1 MIKILL
7 LSLLLLLPVAAK
19 ETNIVI
25 KVNNE
30 IITNIDI
37 ENEIRYL
44 VALNNELKETS
55 EEILKNLAKQSVIK
69 EKIKKKEVSKYF
81 KFNTSQ
87 EFLDTVIKSYYTK
100 LGIDSLENFKTYL
113 QEYDLELDIV
123 KNKIEI
129 ELLWNQLIGR
139 QYQDQIIINKKD
151 LENKVEEYLKEN
163 ELTKEFNLSEIVF
176 QIKNDNEI
184 IEKKNLIKKD
194 IVEKGF
200 KSAANIYSISESSK
214 FGGELGWI
222 KSNQLSNKILD
233 ILTNLSIDEISEPIK
248 IPNGYMILKINDI
261 REVAIEKDKEK
272 LLDEL
277 IKVETNNKYS
287 QFSIVYYNKLKLNSV
302 ISE

>member
-7 LSLLLLLPVAAK
+7 LSLLLLLPVKAN

-100 LGIDSLENFKTYL
+100 LGIDSLENFKIYL

-151 LENKVEEYLKEN
+151 LENKVEKYLKEN

-176 QIKNDNEI
+176 QIKNNNEI

-194 IVEKGF
+194 IVKKGF

-233 ILTNLSIDEISEPIK
+233 ILTNLSIDGISEPIK

-261 REVAIEKDKEK
+261 REITIEKDKEK
-272 LLDEL
+272 LLDDL

-287 QFSIVYYNKLKLNSV
+287 QFSIIHYNKLKLNSV

>member
-7 LSLLLLLPVAAK
+7 LSLLLLLPVKAN

-81 KFNTSQ
+81 KFNSSQ
-87 EFLDTVIKSYYTK
+87 EYLDTIIKDYYTK
-100 LGIDSLENFKTYL
+100 LGIDSLENFKIYL
-113 QEYDLELDIV
+113 QEYDLRLDVV

-139 QYQDQIIINKKD
+139 QYQNQIIINKKD
-151 LENKVEEYLKEN
+151 LENKVEKYLKEN

-261 REVAIEKDKEK
+261 REITIEKDKQK
-272 LLDEL
+272 LLDDL

-287 QFSIVYYNKLKLNSV
+287 QFSIIHYNKLKLNSV

>member
-7 LSLLLLLPVAAK
+7 LSLLLLLPVKAN

-81 KFNTSQ
+81 KFNSSQ

-100 LGIDSLENFKTYL
+100 LGIDSLENFKIYL

-151 LENKVEEYLKEN
+151 LENKVEKYLKEN

-176 QIKNDNEI
+176 QIKNNNEI

-194 IVEKGF
+194 IVKKGF

-287 QFSIVYYNKLKLNSV
+287 QFSIIHYNKLKLNSV

>member
-1 MIKILL
+1 MIRIIL
-7 LSLLLLLPVAAK
+7 LSLLLLLPVKAN

-69 EKIKKKEVSKYF
+69 EKIKKNEVSKYF
-81 KFNTSQ
+81 KFNFSQ
-87 EFLDTVIKSYYTK
+87 EYLDNVIKSYYTK
-100 LGIDSLENFKTYL
+100 LGIDSLESFKIYL
-113 QEYDLELDIV
+113 QEYDLKLDVV

-151 LENKVEEYLKEN
+151 LENKVEKYLKEN

-184 IEKKNLIKKD
+184 IKKNSIKKD

-200 KSAANIYSISESSK
+200 KSTANIYSISESSK

-233 ILTNLSIDEISEPIK
+233 ILTNLSIDELSEPIK

-261 REVAIEKDKEK
+261 REITIEKDKEK
-272 LLDEL
+272 LLDDL

-287 QFSIVYYNKLKLNSV
+287 QFSIIYYNKLKLNSV

>member
-7 LSLLLLLPVAAK
+7 LSLLLLLPVKAN

-81 KFNTSQ
+81 KFNSSQ

-100 LGIDSLENFKTYL
+100 LGIDSLENFKIYL
-113 QEYDLELDIV
+113 QEYDLKLDVV

-151 LENKVEEYLKEN
+151 LENKVEKYLKEN

-194 IVEKGF
+194 IVKKGF

-261 REVAIEKDKEK
+261 REITIEKDKEK

-287 QFSIVYYNKLKLNSV
+287 QFSIIYYNKLKLNSV

>member
-7 LSLLLLLPVAAK
+7 LSLLLLLPVKAN

-100 LGIDSLENFKTYL
+100 LGIDSLENFKIYL

-151 LENKVEEYLKEN
+151 LENKVEKYLKEN

-233 ILTNLSIDEISEPIK
+233 ILTDLSIDEISEPIK

-261 REVAIEKDKEK
+261 REITIEKDKEK

-287 QFSIVYYNKLKLNSV
+287 QFSIIYYNKLKLNSV

>member
-1 MIKILL
+1 MIKIIL
-7 LSLLLLLPVAAK
+7 LSLLLLLPVKAN

-69 EKIKKKEVSKYF
+69 EKIKKNEVSKYF
-81 KFNTSQ
+81 KFNSSQ
-87 EFLDTVIKSYYTK
+87 EYLDTIIKSYYTK
-100 LGIDSLENFKTYL
+100 LGIDSLESFKIYL
-113 QEYDLELDIV
+113 QKYDLRLDVV

-129 ELLWNQLIGR
+129 ELLWNQLIGNK
-139 QYQDQIIINKKD
+139 YQGQISINKKD

-184 IEKKNLIKKD
+184 IKKNSIKKD

-233 ILTNLSIDEISEPIK
+233 ILTDLSIDEISEPIK

-277 IKVETNNKYS
+277 IKAETNNKYS
-287 QFSIVYYNKLKLNSV
+287 QFSIIYYNKLKLNSV

>member
-7 LSLLLLLPVAAK
+7 LSLLLLLPVKAN

-81 KFNTSQ
+81 KFNSSQ
-87 EFLDTVIKSYYTK
+87 EYLDTIIKSYYTK
-100 LGIDSLENFKTYL
+100 LGIDSLESFKIYL
-113 QEYDLELDIV
+113 QEYDLKLDVV

-139 QYQDQIIINKKD
+139 QYQGQISINKKD
-151 LENKVEEYLKEN
+151 LENKVEKYLKEN

-233 ILTNLSIDEISEPIK
+233 ILTDLSIDEISEPIK

-261 REVAIEKDKEK
+261 REITIEKDKEK
-272 LLDEL
+272 LLDDL

-287 QFSIVYYNKLKLNSV
+287 QFSIIHYNKLKLNSV

>member
-1 MIKILL
+1 MIKIIL
-7 LSLLLLLPVAAK
+7 LSLLLLLPVKAN

-69 EKIKKKEVSKYF
+69 EKIKKNEVSKYF
-81 KFNTSQ
+81 KFNFSQ
-87 EFLDTVIKSYYTK
+87 EYLDTIIKDYYTK
-100 LGIDSLENFKTYL
+100 LGIDSLESFKIYL
-113 QEYDLELDIV
+113 QEYDLKLDVV

-139 QYQDQIIINKKD
+139 QYQGQISINKKD
-151 LENKVEEYLKEN
+151 LENKVEKYLKEN

-184 IEKKNLIKKD
+184 IKKNSIKKD

-233 ILTNLSIDEISEPIK
+233 ILTDLSIDEISEPIK

-277 IKVETNNKYS
+277 IKAETNNKYS
-287 QFSIVYYNKLKLNSV
+287 QFSIIYYNKLKLNSV

>member
-7 LSLLLLLPVAAK
+7 LSLLLLLPVKAN

-87 EFLDTVIKSYYTK
+87 EFLDNVIKSYYTK
-100 LGIDSLENFKTYL
+100 LGIASLENFKIYL

-151 LENKVEEYLKEN
+151 LENKVEKYLKEN

-176 QIKNDNEI
+176 QIKNNNEI

-194 IVEKGF
+194 IVKKGF

-233 ILTNLSIDEISEPIK
+233 ILTDLSIDEISEPIK

>member
-7 LSLLLLLPVAAK
+7 LSLLLLLPVKAN

-55 EEILKNLAKQSVIK
+55 KEILKNLAKQSVIK

-100 LGIDSLENFKTYL
+100 LGIDSLENFKIYL

-151 LENKVEEYLKEN
+151 LENKVEKYLKEN

-176 QIKNDNEI
+176 QIKNNNEI

-194 IVEKGF
+194 IVKKGF

-261 REVAIEKDKEK
+261 REITIEKDKEK
-272 LLDEL
+272 LLDDL

-287 QFSIVYYNKLKLNSV
+287 QFSIIHYNKLKLNSV

>member
-7 LSLLLLLPVAAK
+7 LSLLLLLPVKAN

-100 LGIDSLENFKTYL
+100 LGIDSLENFKIYL

-139 QYQDQIIINKKD
+139 QYQGQISINKKD
-151 LENKVEEYLKEN
+151 LENKVEKYLKEN

-176 QIKNDNEI
+176 QIKNNNEI

-194 IVEKGF
+194 IVKKGF

-233 ILTNLSIDEISEPIK
+233 ILTDLSIDEISEPIK

-261 REVAIEKDKEK
+261 REITIEKDKEK
-272 LLDEL
+272 ILDDL

-287 QFSIVYYNKLKLNSV
+287 QFSIIHYNKLKLNSV

>member
-7 LSLLLLLPVAAK
+7 LSLLLLLPVKAN

-100 LGIDSLENFKTYL
+100 LGIDSLENFKIYL

-129 ELLWNQLIGR
+129 ELLWNQLIGK

-151 LENKVEEYLKEN
+151 LENKVEKYLKEN

-176 QIKNDNEI
+176 QIKNNNEI

-194 IVEKGF
+194 IVKKGF

-261 REVAIEKDKEK
+261 REITIEKDKEK

-287 QFSIVYYNKLKLNSV
+287 QFSIIYYNKLKLNSV

>member
-7 LSLLLLLPVAAK
+7 LSLLLLLPVKAN

-87 EFLDTVIKSYYTK
+87 EFLDNVIKSYYTK
-100 LGIDSLENFKTYL
+100 LGIDSLENFKIYL

-151 LENKVEEYLKEN
+151 LENKVEKYLKEN

-233 ILTNLSIDEISEPIK
+233 ILTDLSIDEISEPIK

-261 REVAIEKDKEK
+261 REITIEKDKEK

-287 QFSIVYYNKLKLNSV
+287 QFSIIHYNKLKLNSV

>member
-7 LSLLLLLPVAAK
+7 LSLLLLLPVKAN

-100 LGIDSLENFKTYL
+100 LGIDSLENFKIYL

-151 LENKVEEYLKEN
+151 LENKVEKYLKEN

-176 QIKNDNEI
+176 QIKNNNEI

-194 IVEKGF
+194 IVKKGF

-261 REVAIEKDKEK
+261 REITIEKDKEK
-272 LLDEL
+272 LLDDL

-287 QFSIVYYNKLKLNSV
+287 QFSIIHYNKLKLNSV

>member
-1 MIKILL
+1 MIKIIL
-7 LSLLLLLPVAAK
+7 LSLLLLLPVKAN

-87 EFLDTVIKSYYTK
+87 EFLDNVIKSYYTK
-100 LGIDSLENFKTYL
+100 LGIDSLENFKIYL

-151 LENKVEEYLKEN
+151 LENKVEKYLKEN

-261 REVAIEKDKEK
+261 REITIEKDKEK

-287 QFSIVYYNKLKLNSV
+287 QFSIIHYNKLKLNSV

>member
-7 LSLLLLLPVAAK
+7 LSLLLLLPVKAN

-69 EKIKKKEVSKYF
+69 EKIKKNEVSKYF
-81 KFNTSQ
+81 KFNFSQ
-87 EFLDTVIKSYYTK
+87 EYLDNVIKSYYTK
-100 LGIDSLENFKTYL
+100 LGIDSLESFKIYL
-113 QEYDLELDIV
+113 QEYDLKLDVV

-139 QYQDQIIINKKD
+139 QYQGQISINKKD

-184 IEKKNLIKKD
+184 IKKNSIKKD

-233 ILTNLSIDEISEPIK
+233 ILTDLSIDEISEPIK

-261 REVAIEKDKEK
+261 REITIEKDREK

-277 IKVETNNKYS
+277 IKAETNNKYS
-287 QFSIVYYNKLKLNSV
+287 QFSIIYYNKLKLNSV

>member
-7 LSLLLLLPVAAK
+7 LSLLLLLPVKAN

-81 KFNTSQ
+81 KFNSSQ
-87 EFLDTVIKSYYTK
+87 ELLDTVIKSYYTK
-100 LGIDSLENFKTYL
+100 LGIASLENFKIYL

-151 LENKVEEYLKEN
+151 LENKVEKYLKEN

-176 QIKNDNEI
+176 QIKDDNEI

-194 IVEKGF
+194 IVKKGF

-233 ILTNLSIDEISEPIK
+233 ILTDLSIDEISEPIK

-287 QFSIVYYNKLKLNSV
+287 QFSIIHYNKLKLNSV

>member
-1 MIKILL
+1 MIKIIL
-7 LSLLLLLPVAAK
+7 LSLLLLLPVKAN

-69 EKIKKKEVSKYF
+69 EKIKKNEVSKYF
-81 KFNTSQ
+81 KFNFSQ
-87 EFLDTVIKSYYTK
+87 EYLDTIIKDYYTK
-100 LGIDSLENFKTYL
+100 LGIDSLESFKIYL
-113 QEYDLELDIV
+113 QEYDLKLDVV

-139 QYQDQIIINKKD
+139 QYQGQISINKKD
-151 LENKVEEYLKEN
+151 LENKVEKYLKEN

-233 ILTNLSIDEISEPIK
+233 ILTDLSIDEISEPIK

-261 REVAIEKDKEK
+261 REAAIEKDKEK

-277 IKVETNNKYS
+277 IKAETNNKYS
-287 QFSIVYYNKLKLNSV
+287 QFSIIYYNKLKLNSV

>member
-1 MIKILL
+1 MIKIIL
-7 LSLLLLLPVAAK
+7 LSLLLLLPVKAN

-69 EKIKKKEVSKYF
+69 EKIKKNEVSKYF
-81 KFNTSQ
+81 KFNSSQ
-87 EFLDTVIKSYYTK
+87 EYLDTIIKSYYTK
-100 LGIDSLENFKTYL
+100 LGIDSLESFKIYL
-113 QEYDLELDIV
+113 QKYDLRLDVV

-129 ELLWNQLIGR
+129 ELLWNQLIGNK
-139 QYQDQIIINKKD
+139 YQGQISINKKD

-200 KSAANIYSISESSK
+200 KNVANIYSISESSK

-233 ILTNLSIDEISEPIK
+233 ILTDLSIDEISEPIK

-261 REVAIEKDKEK
+261 REITIEKDKEK
-272 LLDEL
+272 LLDDL

-287 QFSIVYYNKLKLNSV
+287 QFSIIHYNKLKLNSV

>member
-7 LSLLLLLPVAAK
+7 LSLLLLLPVKAN

-100 LGIDSLENFKTYL
+100 LGIDSLENFKIYL

-151 LENKVEEYLKEN
+151 LENKVEKYLKEN

-176 QIKNDNEI
+176 QIKNNNEI

-194 IVEKGF
+194 IVKKGF

-261 REVAIEKDKEK
+261 REITIEKDKEK

-287 QFSIVYYNKLKLNSV
+287 QFSIIHYNKLKLNSV

>member
-7 LSLLLLLPVAAK
+7 LSLLLLLPVKAN

-100 LGIDSLENFKTYL
+100 LGIDSLENFKIYL

-129 ELLWNQLIGR
+129 ELLWNQLIGK

-151 LENKVEEYLKEN
+151 LENKVEKYLKEN

-261 REVAIEKDKEK
+261 REITIEKDKEK
-272 LLDEL
+272 ILDDL

-287 QFSIVYYNKLKLNSV
+287 QFSIIHYNKLKLNSV

>member
-7 LSLLLLLPVAAK
+7 LSLLLLLPVKAN

-81 KFNTSQ
+81 KFNSSQ
-87 EFLDTVIKSYYTK
+87 EYLDNVIKSYYTK
-100 LGIDSLENFKTYL
+100 LGIDSLENFKIYL

-151 LENKVEEYLKEN
+151 LENKVEKYLKEN

-261 REVAIEKDKEK
+261 REITIEKDKEK

-287 QFSIVYYNKLKLNSV
+287 QFSIIHYNKLKLNSV

>member
-7 LSLLLLLPVAAK
+7 LSLLLLLPVKAN

-81 KFNTSQ
+81 KFNSSQ
-87 EFLDTVIKSYYTK
+87 EFLDNVIKSYYTK
-100 LGIDSLENFKTYL
+100 LGIDSLENFKIYL

-151 LENKVEEYLKEN
+151 LENKVEKYLKEN

-261 REVAIEKDKEK
+261 REITIEKDKEK

-287 QFSIVYYNKLKLNSV
+287 QFSIIHYNKLKLNSV

>member
-7 LSLLLLLPVAAK
+7 LSLLLLLPVKAN

-100 LGIDSLENFKTYL
+100 LGIDSLENFKIYL

-139 QYQDQIIINKKD
+139 QYQNQIIINKKD
-151 LENKVEEYLKEN
+151 LENKVEKYLKEN

-176 QIKNDNEI
+176 QIKNNNEI

-261 REVAIEKDKEK
+261 REITIEKDKEK
-272 LLDEL
+272 LLDDL

-287 QFSIVYYNKLKLNSV
+287 QFSIIHYNKLKLNSV

>member
-7 LSLLLLLPVAAK
+7 LSLLLLLPVKAN

-55 EEILKNLAKQSVIK
+55 KEILKNLAKQSVIK

-100 LGIDSLENFKTYL
+100 LGIDSLENFKIYL

-151 LENKVEEYLKEN
+151 LENKVEKYLKEN

-176 QIKNDNEI
+176 QIKNDNEVI
-184 IEKKNLIKKD
+184 KKKLIKKD

-233 ILTNLSIDEISEPIK
+233 ILTDLSIDEISEPIK

-261 REVAIEKDKEK
+261 REITIEKDKEK
-272 LLDEL
+272 LLDDL

-287 QFSIVYYNKLKLNSV
+287 QFSIIHYNKLKLNSV

>member
-1 MIKILL
+1 MIKIIL
-7 LSLLLLLPVAAK
+7 LSLLLLLPVKAN

-81 KFNTSQ
+81 KFNSSQ
-87 EFLDTVIKSYYTK
+87 EYLDTIIKSYYTK
-100 LGIDSLENFKTYL
+100 LGIDSLESFKIYL
-113 QEYDLELDIV
+113 QEYDLRLDVV

-151 LENKVEEYLKEN
+151 LENKVEKYLKEN

-287 QFSIVYYNKLKLNSV
+287 QFSIIYYNKLKLNSV

>member
-7 LSLLLLLPVAAK
+7 LSLLLLLPVKAN

-81 KFNTSQ
+81 KFNSSQ

-100 LGIDSLENFKTYL
+100 LGIDSLENFKIYL

-151 LENKVEEYLKEN
+151 LENKVEKYLKEN

-261 REVAIEKDKEK
+261 REITIEKDREK

-287 QFSIVYYNKLKLNSV
+287 QFSIIYYNKLKLNSV

>member
-7 LSLLLLLPVAAK
+7 LSLLLLLPVKAN

-100 LGIDSLENFKTYL
+100 LGIDSLENFKIYL

-151 LENKVEEYLKEN
+151 LENKVEKYLKEN

-261 REVAIEKDKEK
+261 REITIEKDKEK

-287 QFSIVYYNKLKLNSV
+287 QFSIIHYNKLKLNSV

>member
-7 LSLLLLLPVAAK
+7 LSLLLLLPVKAN

-100 LGIDSLENFKTYL
+100 LGIDSLENFKIYL

-151 LENKVEEYLKEN
+151 LENKVEKYLKEN

-184 IEKKNLIKKD
+184 IKKNSIKKD

-261 REVAIEKDKEK
+261 REITIEKDKEK
-272 LLDEL
+272 LLDDL

-287 QFSIVYYNKLKLNSV
+287 QFSIIHYNKLKLNSV

>member
-1 MIKILL
+1 MIKIIL
-7 LSLLLLLPVAAK
+7 LSLLLLLPVKAN

-81 KFNTSQ
+81 KFNSSQ

-100 LGIDSLENFKTYL
+100 LGIDSLENFKIYL

-151 LENKVEEYLKEN
+151 LENKVEKYLKEN

-287 QFSIVYYNKLKLNSV
+287 QFSIIYYNKLKLNSV

>member
-7 LSLLLLLPVAAK
+7 LSLLLLLPVKAN

-100 LGIDSLENFKTYL
+100 LGIDSLENFKIYL

-129 ELLWNQLIGR
+129 ELLWNQLIGK

-151 LENKVEEYLKEN
+151 LENKVEKYLKEN

-176 QIKNDNEI
+176 QIKNNNEI

-194 IVEKGF
+194 IVKKGF

-233 ILTNLSIDEISEPIK
+233 ILTDLSIDEISEPIK

-261 REVAIEKDKEK
+261 REITIEKDKEK
-272 LLDEL
+272 LLDDL

-287 QFSIVYYNKLKLNSV
+287 QFSIIHYNKLKLNSV

>member
-7 LSLLLLLPVAAK
+7 LSLLLLLPVKAN

-81 KFNTSQ
+81 KFNSSQ
-87 EFLDTVIKSYYTK
+87 ELLDTVIKSYYTK
-100 LGIDSLENFKTYL
+100 LGIDSLENFKIYL

-151 LENKVEEYLKEN
+151 LENKVEKYLKEN

-176 QIKNDNEI
+176 QIKNNNEI

-194 IVEKGF
+194 IVKKGF

-261 REVAIEKDKEK
+261 REITIEKDKEK

-287 QFSIVYYNKLKLNSV
+287 QFSIIHYNKLKLNSV

>member
-7 LSLLLLLPVAAK
+7 LSLLLLLPVKAN

-87 EFLDTVIKSYYTK
+87 EYLDTIIKDYYTK
-100 LGIDSLENFKTYL
+100 LGIDSLENFKIYL
-113 QEYDLELDIV
+113 QEYDLRLDVV

-139 QYQDQIIINKKD
+139 QYQGQISINKKE
-151 LENKVEEYLKEN
+151 LENKVEKYLKEN

-200 KSAANIYSISESSK
+200 KNVANIYSISESSK

-222 KSNQLSNKILD
+222 KSNQLSYKILD

-261 REVAIEKDKEK
+261 REITIEKDKEK
-272 LLDEL
+272 LLDDL

-287 QFSIVYYNKLKLNSV
+287 QFSIIHYNKLKLNSV

>member
-1 MIKILL
+1 MIKIIL
-7 LSLLLLLPVAAK
+7 LSLLLLLPVKAN

-100 LGIDSLENFKTYL
+100 LGIDSLENFRIYL

-139 QYQDQIIINKKD
+139 QYQGQISINKKD
-151 LENKVEEYLKEN
+151 LENKVEKYLKEN

-194 IVEKGF
+194 IVKKGF

-261 REVAIEKDKEK
+261 REITIEKDKEK
-272 LLDEL
+272 LLDDL

-287 QFSIVYYNKLKLNSV
+287 QFSIIHYNKLKLNSV

>member
-7 LSLLLLLPVAAK
+7 LSLLLLLPVAAN

-30 IITNIDI
+30 IIT
-37 ENEIRYL
+37 EIRYL

-55 EEILKNLAKQSVIK
+55 KKILKNLAKQSVIK

-81 KFNTSQ
+81 KFNSSQ
-87 EFLDTVIKSYYTK
+87 EYLDTIIKSYYTK
-100 LGIDSLENFKTYL
+100 LGINSLENFKIYL

-151 LENKVEEYLKEN
+151 LENKVEKYLKEN

-184 IEKKNLIKKD
+184 IKKNSIKKD

-200 KSAANIYSISESSK
+200 KSTANIYSISESSK

-277 IKVETNNKYS
+277 IKAETNNKYS
-287 QFSIVYYNKLKLNSV
+287 QFSIIYYNKLKLNSV

>member
-1 MIKILL
+1 MIKIIL
-7 LSLLLLLPVAAK
+7 LSLLLLLPVKAN

-87 EFLDTVIKSYYTK
+87 EFLDNVIKSYYTK
-100 LGIDSLENFKTYL
+100 LGIDSLENFKIYL
-113 QEYDLELDIV
+113 QEYDLELEIV

-151 LENKVEEYLKEN
+151 LENKVEKYLKEN

-176 QIKNDNEI
+176 QIKNENEI

-233 ILTNLSIDEISEPIK
+233 ILTNLSIDELSEPIK

-261 REVAIEKDKEK
+261 REITIEKDKEK
-272 LLDEL
+272 LLDDL

-287 QFSIVYYNKLKLNSV
+287 QFSIIHYNKLKLNSV

>member
-7 LSLLLLLPVAAK
+7 LSLLLLLPVKAN

-87 EFLDTVIKSYYTK
+87 EFLDNVIKSYYTK
-100 LGIDSLENFKTYL
+100 LGIDSLENFKIYL

-151 LENKVEEYLKEN
+151 LENKVEKYLKEN

-261 REVAIEKDKEK
+261 REITIEKDKEK
-272 LLDEL
+272 LLDDL

-287 QFSIVYYNKLKLNSV
+287 QFSIIHYNKLKLNSV

>member
-7 LSLLLLLPVAAK
+7 LSLLLLLPVKAN

-100 LGIDSLENFKTYL
+100 LGIDSLENFKIYL

-151 LENKVEEYLKEN
+151 LENKVEKYLKEN

-176 QIKNDNEI
+176 QIKNNNEI

-194 IVEKGF
+194 IVKKGF

-261 REVAIEKDKEK
+261 REITIEKDKEK
-272 LLDEL
+272 LLDDL
-277 IKVETNNKYS
+277 IKVEINNKYS
-287 QFSIVYYNKLKLNSV
+287 QFSIIHYNKLKLNSV

>member
-1 MIKILL
+1 MIKIIL
-7 LSLLLLLPVAAK
+7 LSLLLLLPVKAN

-69 EKIKKKEVSKYF
+69 EKIKKNEVSKYF
-81 KFNTSQ
+81 KFNSSQ
-87 EFLDTVIKSYYTK
+87 EYLDTVIKNYYTK
-100 LGIDSLENFKTYL
+100 LGIDSFENFKIYL
-113 QEYDLELDIV
+113 QEYDLRLDVV

-151 LENKVEEYLKEN
+151 LENKVEKYLKEN
-163 ELTKEFNLSEIVF
+163 ELTKEFNLSEIIF
-176 QIKNDNEI
+176 QIKNDNEVI
-184 IEKKNLIKKD
+184 KKKLIKKD

-277 IKVETNNKYS
+277 IKAETNNKYS
-287 QFSIVYYNKLKLNSV
+287 QFSIIYYNKLKLNSV